1 MAGEGGGDEDDGDP
15 DSTCHGV
22 VVWTSIDP
30 SPVSSCFASTCAK
43 QGFLASLYIP
53 GQPVGI
59 TIHGGGSQAV
69 HGVVAGSEGWSGVMA
84 GPGHGMTS
92 QLCVGL
98 LPFVSLFSNDVQQN
112 FLASF
117 YLSGQPVGPYHHQG
131 GGSQVKHEGMEGFMG
146 GSDVQA
152 GLAVGV
158 FMGNWEGA
166 RLGQTSTRMGQGY
179 SLGLSEKTF

>member
-1 MAGEGGGDEDDGDP
+1 MLRG
-15 DSTCHGV
+15 
-22 VVWTSIDP
+22 IDKTTTYLL
-30 SPVSSCFASTCAK
+30 FTCAK
-43 QGFLASLYIP
+43 QGFQASLNIA

-69 HGVVAGSEGWSGVMA
+69 HGVVAGSDGWSGVMA

-98 LPFVSLFSNDVQQN
+98 LPVVSLFSNDVQQN

-158 FMGNWEGA
+158 FMGNWEGPGWGRPA
-166 RLGQTSTRMGQGY
+166 PEWGKGIHWG
-179 SLGLSEKTF
+179 

>member
-1 MAGEGGGDEDDGDP
+1 M
-15 DSTCHGV
+15 
-22 VVWTSIDP
+22 
-30 SPVSSCFASTCAK
+30 
-43 QGFLASLYIP
+43 
-53 GQPVGI
+53 
-59 TIHGGGSQAV
+59 

-84 GPGHGMTS
+84 GLGHGMTS

-98 LPFVSLFSNDVQQN
+98 LPVVSLFSNDVQQN

-152 GLAVGV
+152 GLA
-158 FMGNWEGA
+158 